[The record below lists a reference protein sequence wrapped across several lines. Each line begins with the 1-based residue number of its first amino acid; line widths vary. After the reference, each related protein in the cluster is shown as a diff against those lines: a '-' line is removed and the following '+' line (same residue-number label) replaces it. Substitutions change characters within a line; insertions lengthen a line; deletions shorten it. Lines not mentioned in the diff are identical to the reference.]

1 MDKYIS
7 CELKIYTADDSSNYH
22 STNIDIESDIKY
34 EDVYRR
40 RRYNRL
46 WSNTDS
52 VYPSQYR
59 NTHDPTT
66 EAISKWL
73 ITNLKLNE
81 RGISDF
87 NAYIKIGKIDDPF
100 TMMLSKIGTRYHL
113 MGEMQSKE
121 TIVTAMAR
129 AVYKSCFNTDR
140 NELYKYMLH
149 HLRLPANVSYALE
162 NRAPFHWYIKGK
174 KIDVRFNVRMIG
186 DDECAMEIS
195 DGVWAPI
202 SVKAMN
208 VYMNYYW
215 KENQRGSWA
224 FLSPKKLW
232 IKLMKEEPSEAQLK
246 MMIAFL
252 EQNRTDDIVQDRAI
266 QLVKDLEKQYVG
278 RMKVI
283 WFSPGN
289 SSKEQIKAIMVRGK
303 LADWVITDNQFK
315 SDIQAVST
323 FIVKKGGTLESQS
336 TNKTKIQ
343 DCYLDGPICIDNMT
357 KNSSIGDQFAARAL
371 ALLNDKVTVQ
381 IVNTVARYL
390 NDGHVE
396 GQFDQRL
403 DMDGFCHK
411 DLEGVMKRA

>member
-208 VYMNYYW
+208 VYMNNYPL
-215 KENQRGSWA
+215 KNCG
-224 FLSPKKLW
+224 LS
-232 IKLMKEEPSEAQLK
+232 
-246 MMIAFL
+246 
-252 EQNRTDDIVQDRAI
+252 
-266 QLVKDLEKQYVG
+266 
-278 RMKVI
+278 
-283 WFSPGN
+283 
-289 SSKEQIKAIMVRGK
+289 
-303 LADWVITDNQFK
+303 
-315 SDIQAVST
+315 
-323 FIVKKGGTLESQS
+323 
-336 TNKTKIQ
+336 
-343 DCYLDGPICIDNMT
+343 
-357 KNSSIGDQFAARAL
+357 
-371 ALLNDKVTVQ
+371 
-381 IVNTVARYL
+381 
-390 NDGHVE
+390 
-396 GQFDQRL
+396 
-403 DMDGFCHK
+403 
-411 DLEGVMKRA
+411 